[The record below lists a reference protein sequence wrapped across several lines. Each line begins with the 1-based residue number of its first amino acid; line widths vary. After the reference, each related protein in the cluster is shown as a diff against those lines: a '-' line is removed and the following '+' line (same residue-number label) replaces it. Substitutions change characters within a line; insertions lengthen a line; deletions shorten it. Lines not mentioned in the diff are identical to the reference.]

1 MNPYPWGCR
10 CCFITSYTFPP
21 STDYDWLSRYQRWIS
36 GAASSFLLNSGYQ
49 LSSVSLAYF
58 ILLISIS
65 GMEEEDPSWREEEG
79 QIVLVHP
86 PVSIEQRSTYSTL
99 AYAISPRMDCYLELI
114 PQRPYSPRNSF
125 LPMNPIRFRTNE
137 RNCICLIDAY
147 QNNISGLERRDDC
160 PFRTMRPGQKRSIRL
175 LWPTPEGGRGYSK
188 FQRQINITAST
199 TISKLAHK
207 IAEKV
212 HTFIEQNVQHEYSD
226 NRWKVGE
233 GYLTLGKLMLV
244 ELHQVSD
251 ASFQP
256 VLMAIRSNAC

>member
-1 MNPYPWGCR
+1 
-10 CCFITSYTFPP
+10 
-21 STDYDWLSRYQRWIS
+21 
-36 GAASSFLLNSGYQ
+36 
-49 LSSVSLAYF
+49 
-58 ILLISIS
+58 
-65 GMEEEDPSWREEEG
+65 MEEEDPSWREEEG

-212 HTFIEQNVQHEYSD
+212 HTFIEVGLKMSSSSVPSIIRFQQNVQHEYSD